1 MSITTE
7 QKNNF
12 LFVRFTSD
20 LVSVCDGVTIKWALQ
35 QALSN
40 GTKNIALSVT
50 VGSLSNQRSV
60 SRLLRQ
66 CQNVVRS
73 GNGKLFF
80 IELDNEEESV
90 YRSICDSMQIP
101 LYNSE
106 DMLCSVIEEPSRAAG
121 NLLYVR

>member
-1 MSITTE
+1 MSIATE
-7 QKNNF
+7 QKNDF
-12 LFVRFTSD
+12 LFVRLTSD
-20 LVSVCDGVTIKWALQ
+20 LIGVCDGVAIKGALQ
-35 QALSN
+35 QALST
-40 GTKNIALSVT
+40 GAKNIVLSVT
-50 VGSLSNQRSV
+50 VGSLSNQRSI

-80 IELDNEEESV
+80 VELNNEEESV

-106 DMLCSVIEEPSRAAG
+106 DTLCSVDSASVMA
-121 NLLYVR
+121 